1 MNMQPRKT
9 TGPKTLIERDPDPNN
24 TAGKAQSIRNQRERI
39 GDSNEGRRL
48 FLEIVVI
55 GRSNRSGQLSKGSA
69 KVFQLFLRARAN
81 NYFKAR
87 SAGRDTETDQ
97 ARAAS
102 VFRSIEDA
110 LDGAKAE
117 QAGLKSRIDDVLARA
132 AVTLGNDSDE
142 YLTRD
147 PEDNYYQSLLNTEIA
162 NGQRRLNELGVTI
175 GHFQFLK
182 TALITRFSRLQA
194 LDTTFPARRIED

>member
-1 MNMQPRKT
+1 MPGEGEQRTFVIECKPAARQ
-9 TGPKTLIERDPDPNN
+9 TLGEAASRLTNGFIPMRSGR
-24 TAGKAQSIRNQRERI
+24 AGGIS
-39 GDSNEGRRL
+39 
-48 FLEIVVI
+48 LEIVVI
-55 GRSNRSGQLSKGSA
+55 GRSNRSGQLSWGAA
-69 KVFQLFLRARAN
+69 KMFQLFLRARAN

-87 SAGRDTETDQ
+87 SASRDTETDH
-97 ARAAS
+97 ARVAS

-132 AVTLGNDSDE
+132 AVTQGNDSDE

-147 PEDNYYQSLLNTEIA
+147 PEDSHYQSLLNAEIT

-182 TALITRFSRLQA
+182 TALITRFPDFKA
-194 LDTTFPARRIED
+194 LDTTVPARKIGD

>member
-1 MNMQPRKT
+1 M
-9 TGPKTLIERDPDPNN
+9 
-24 TAGKAQSIRNQRERI
+24 
-39 GDSNEGRRL
+39 
-48 FLEIVVI
+48 
-55 GRSNRSGQLSKGSA
+55 
-69 KVFQLFLRARAN
+69 FQLFLRARAN

-87 SAGRDTETDQ
+87 SADRDAETDH
-97 ARAAS
+97 ARVAS
-102 VFRSIEDA
+102 VLRSIEHA

-132 AVTLGNDSDE
+132 AVTQGNDSDE

-147 PEDNYYQSLLNTEIA
+147 PEASHYQSLLNTEIA

-182 TALITRFSRLQA
+182 TALITKFPDFEP
-194 LDTTFPARRIED
+194 LDTTVVGRKIGD

>member
-1 MNMQPRKT
+1 VAAFSRRCFLAEARQRS
-9 TGPKTLIERDPDPNN
+9 GRG
-24 TAGKAQSIRNQRERI
+24 AGW
-39 GDSNEGRRL
+39 L
-48 FLEIVVI
+48 FLEFVVI
-55 GRSNRSGQLSKGSA
+55 VALSDPGYYPGEA
-69 KVFQLFLRARAN
+69 RRMFPLFLRARAN

-87 SAGRDTETDQ
+87 SASRDTETDHD
-97 ARAAS
+97 RAAS
-102 VFRSIEDA
+102 VFRSIENA

-147 PEDNYYQSLLNTEIA
+147 PEDNHYQSLLNTEIA

-175 GHFQFLK
+175 GHFKFLR
-182 TALITRFSRLQA
+182 TALITRFPDVKLWTQQVPHER
-194 LDTTFPARRIED
+194 

>member
-1 MNMQPRKT
+1 VHDGWHGDDQVSRGLT
-9 TGPKTLIERDPDPNN
+9 VLGLIIFDARLQLLGRI
-24 TAGKAQSIRNQRERI
+24 AG
-39 GDSNEGRRL
+39 L
-48 FLEIVVI
+48 FLENVVI
-55 GRSNRSGQLSKGSA
+55 DRSNRFGQLSKGSA
-69 KVFQLFLRARAN
+69 KVFQLFLRARAS

-87 SAGRDTETDQ
+87 SAGRDTETDH

-132 AVTLGNDSDE
+132 AVTLGNNSDE

-147 PEDNYYQSLLNTEIA
+147 PEDNHYQSLLNTEIA

-182 TALITRFSRLQA
+182 TALITRFPDFKLWTQR
-194 LDTTFPARRIED
+194 FPHER